1 LLYKLQ
7 AVDLETLLF
16 NDSSLT
22 SVEHDPMVVGI
33 NVPYINST
41 NSQSSKMTEKKE
53 IDNEVIDITRV
64 EGYDETLDYTE
75 DEEKRVRRLI
85 DTRLMP
91 WILFST
97 FILNI
102 DRTNL
107 SNAIAGG
114 LPKTLGFDNTVI
126 NNAGSM
132 YSVVFASAA
141 ILGSILGKY
150 FGPHKFIPFLMFSWG
165 IVTLGHGWI
174 QNATDFYIA
183 RFFIALTEGG
193 VIPATLVYLGGFY
206 KKNELATRLSWFWG
220 VQAVAS
226 AISGMMAAALLL
238 LEGTNGLQG
247 WRWLFI
253 VDGIITISSA
263 FIFIFVL
270 PSSPYHTKGGLNFGG
285 WLNERQGRIAITRLV
300 RDDLLKL
307 NYNIKVQWSD
317 VVAALTDY
325 RVWGHLFITLIGL
338 TPGIPFGTYLPSI
351 IKGFGYDVYISNAL
365 TAVNYI
371 LGFITMATMA
381 WNSDRVGERGY
392 HGAASY
398 TWHLIGFLLLEF
410 LPDSAPKL
418 VFYAAT
424 LFVSASPS
432 THPMNIAWLTENTA
446 PIGKRTV
453 SSGLVIAAANI
464 YGIWANQIYQA
475 SDAPRYHTGNFI
487 NLGFIAV
494 TIFLFLNQKF
504 LYKRL
509 NKQRA
514 ELWNSKSEAE
524 KQDYNAT
531 TTHEGSQR
539 LDFVFKH

>member
-1 LLYKLQ
+1 M
-7 AVDLETLLF
+7 T
-16 NDSSLT
+16 T
-22 SVEHDPMVVGI
+22 
-33 NVPYINST
+33 
-41 NSQSSKMTEKKE
+41 TEKKE
-53 IDNEVIDITRV
+53 EQLEVLDITRV
-64 EGYDETLDYTE
+64 EGYDETLSYT
-75 DEEKRVRRLI
+75 DEEEARVRFLI

-114 LPKTLGFDNTVI
+114 LPKTLGFNNTVI

-132 YSVVFASAA
+132 YAVIFSSAA

-150 FGPHKFIPFLMFSWG
+150 FGPHRFIPFLVLSWG
-165 IVTLGHGWI
+165 IVTLGHGFI

-193 VIPATLVYLGGFY
+193 VIPATLVYLGSFY

-220 VQAVAS
+220 VQSVAS
-226 AISGMMAAALLL
+226 AISGLMASGLLQM
-238 LEGTNGLQG
+238 EGVSGLQG

-253 VDGIITISSA
+253 VDG
-263 FIFIFVL
+263 
-270 PSSPYHTKGGLNFGG
+270 GLNFGG
-285 WLNERQGRIAITRLV
+285 WLNDKQGYIAVTRVV

-307 NYNIKVQWSD
+307 NYNIKVQWTD
-317 VVAALTDY
+317 IYQALTDI
-325 RVWGHLFITLIGL
+325 RVWGHLLITIVGL

-351 IKGFGYDVYISNAL
+351 INGFGYNVYISNAL
-365 TAVNYI
+365 TAPNYI
-371 LGFITMATMA
+371 LGFISMALMTIH
-381 WNSDRVGERGY
+381 SDKVGERGF
-392 HGAASY
+392 HGALSY

-410 LPDSAPKL
+410 LPDDSPKAL
-418 VFYAAT
+418 FYIST
-424 LFVSASPS
+424 LIISLSPL

-464 YGIWANQIYQA
+464 YGIWANQIYQPW
-475 SDAPRYHTGNFI
+475 DAPRYHVGNFI
-487 NLGFIAV
+487 ILGFLFT
-494 TIFLFLNQKF
+494 TILLFINQKY
-504 LYKRL
+504 LYVRY
-509 NKQRA
+509 NKTRGEQWA
-514 ELWNSKSEAE
+514 AKSEAE
-524 KQDYNAT
+524 KEDYNAT
-531 TTHEGSQR
+531 TTHKGSER